1 VSERSRRSI
10 TIAQEAFNTTLIH
23 SEGRVVLSLGAYGAT
38 MIPGQEYTGAYDSSH
53 STIAQLR
60 DWHLERIRAFVSFGK
75 GRDGDVEEGEVKEK
89 RECWELVDLVAFE
102 TLPLLREVL
111 AVQEVMFQVSS
122 ALGEKEMN
130 PFWISC
136 VFPGSANTLPDGS
149 SIKDVVKA
157 MLGKRETCA
166 TPMGIGLN
174 CTKIGKLEGLIEEFE
189 REVIAMMERGELE
202 EEWPALV
209 VYPDGTNG
217 EVYNTTTQEWEKK
230 EVGVENRARIFYFDC
245 CAI

>member
-1 VSERSRRSI
+1 M
-10 TIAQEAFNTTLIH
+10 
-23 SEGRVVLSLGAYGAT
+23 LSLGPYGAT

-53 STIAQLR
+53 STISQLR
-60 DWHLERIRAFVSFGK
+60 DWHLERIRAFVSLGK
-75 GRDGDVEEGEVKEK
+75 GRDWDVEEEEVKEK

-111 AVQEVMFQVSS
+111 AVQEVMLQFSS

-157 MLGKRETCA
+157 MLGKREGCA

-189 REVIAMMERGELE
+189 REVNGMMERGELGE
-202 EEWPALV
+202 EQWPALV

-217 EVYNTTTQEWEKK
+217 EVYNTATKVWEKN
-230 EVGVENRARIFYFDC
+230 EMGVQGGVRITYFAC
-245 CAI
+245 RRIW